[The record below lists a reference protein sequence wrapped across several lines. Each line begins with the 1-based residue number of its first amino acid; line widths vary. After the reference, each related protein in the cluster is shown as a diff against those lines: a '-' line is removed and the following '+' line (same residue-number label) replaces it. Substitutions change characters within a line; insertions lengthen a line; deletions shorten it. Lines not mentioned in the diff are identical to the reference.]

1 MINIKSLNDSN
12 SQIEILNMV
21 SEVNIFMTLSDYDKS
36 NPEVT
41 AECNSYNCVKLM
53 DNTLLY
59 VSEEYKHYINLKYV
73 MAITLKKYNNGYE
86 INSET
91 AYLYDTLAN
100 YNSEKAIE
108 LTYYGEVKE
117 YYSGTDKYLIL
128 EDNEYFH
135 IINVSKLGAVVVKN
149 N

>member
-12 SQIEILNMV
+12 SQIEILDMV